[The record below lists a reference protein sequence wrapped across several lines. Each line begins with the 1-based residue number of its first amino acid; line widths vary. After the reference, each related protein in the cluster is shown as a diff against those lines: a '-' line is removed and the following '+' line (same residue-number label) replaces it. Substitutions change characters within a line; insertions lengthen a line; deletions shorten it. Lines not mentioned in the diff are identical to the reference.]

1 MSIKITN
8 KYGAPEELYKAAC
21 FDDHVTKGDISVTT
35 LIGSPRVR
43 MLKAD
48 NEIEEDVNDH
58 VFMMLGTAVHSM
70 METATYTNRDYET
83 LKFAHA
89 ALKRMGL
96 PDLAKQ
102 IGLAAKKGFPDEQ
115 VGKTIFSERTLTLDI
130 TQVSSVDDKEY
141 TYKVSGTQDYY
152 NATDKLL
159 RDYKVCGTTKYAEDE
174 HIEWE
179 RQQNIYAHMLRAI
192 GCPVDKIEILA
203 IFRDW
208 GKMKY
213 IMSPNK
219 KADKYPNSVFK
230 IIPLRVWS
238 PEECDEYIRERVKL
252 HYEASQTNKLPLCTF
267 TERWAK
273 PDAFAV
279 MSETR
284 KHAAKICYSKTAAEE
299 YVKDNKAKLTNPY
312 IEFRIDVG
320 FKCKF
325 YCSVAH
331 LCEQKKKR
339 EEYVAN
345 SKKKKV

>member
-8 KYGAPEELYKAAC
+8 KYGAPAELYKAAC

-43 MLKAD
+43 MLKGA
-48 NEIEEDVNDH
+48 NEVEEDVNDH
-58 VFMMLGTAVHSM
+58 VFMMLGTAFHSL
-70 METATYTNRDYET
+70 METATYTHRDYET

-102 IGLAAKKGFPDEQ
+102 IGLAAKKSFPDEQ

-130 TQVSSVDDKEY
+130 TQVSEVDDKEY

-152 NATDKLL
+152 NAPEQLL
-159 RDYKVCGTTKYAEDE
+159 RDYKVCNVNKYGEDE

-192 GCPVDKIEILA
+192 GCPVKKIEILA
-203 IFRDW
+203 MFRNW
-208 GKMKY
+208 GKMNY
-213 IMSPNK
+213 IMNANK
-219 KADKYPNSVFK
+219 KGSKYPNSVFK
-230 IIPLRVWS
+230 IIELRVWS
-238 PEECDEYIRERVKL
+238 PEECEEYIRQRVKI
-252 HYEASQTNKLPLCTF
+252 HYEASQRKKLPLCSF

-273 PDAFAV
+273 PDAYAV

-284 KHAAKICYSKTAAEE
+284 KTAAKICYSRAAAEQYIE
-299 YVKDNKAKLTNPY
+299 DNKAKLTNPK
-312 IEFRIDVG
+312 IELRIDVG

-325 YCSVAH
+325 YCSVAKF
-331 LCEQKKKR
+331 CEQKKKR
-339 EEYVAN
+339 EEYVID
-345 SKKKKV
+345 SKK